1 MYDVNVYVKST
12 DSIIGK
18 IDSIYI
24 KEVTSWFFI
33 IWDIEDHM
41 SLISLA

>member
-1 MYDVNVYVKST
+1 VFIKSPE
-12 DSIIGK
+12 SIIDK

-33 IWDIEDHM
+33 IWDIVGHTN
-41 SLISLA
+41 LISLV